1 MSNVINVQLM
11 TTLGCHLC
19 EEVQGM
25 IGYLLQNEPD
35 LQAIYQ
41 FELVEIAEDEELLN
55 RYGIRIPVLVKQG
68 EELSWP
74 FEFEQLKDWLE
85 HE

>member
-1 MSNVINVQLM
+1 M

-35 LQAIYQ
+35 LQVSYQ
-41 FELVEIAEDEELLN
+41 FELVEIADDEELLN
-55 RYGIRIPVLVKQG
+55 RYGIRIPLLIKQG
-68 EELSWP
+68 KELNWP

>member
-1 MSNVINVQLM
+1 M

-35 LQAIYQ
+35 LQVSYQ
-41 FELVEIAEDEELLN
+41 FELVEIADDEELLN

-68 EELSWP
+68 EELNWP